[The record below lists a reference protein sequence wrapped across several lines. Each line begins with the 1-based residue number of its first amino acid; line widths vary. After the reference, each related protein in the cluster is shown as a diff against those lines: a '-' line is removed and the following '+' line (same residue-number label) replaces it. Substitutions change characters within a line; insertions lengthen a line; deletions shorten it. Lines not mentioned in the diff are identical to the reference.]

1 MSESKK
7 STPAEDLIASLLKE
21 IGGAIDQSSDEQ
33 IQDSDGD
40 ILGLIDESKNTK
52 QHLINTE
59 EGFDLTQ
66 EAYEGTRNVTQ
77 IDDQVLTIFDD
88 LEPLPAPVNQLK
100 EEVIFEKTELKVVEE
115 EANVNFNFSNEF
127 VTPIDASANE
137 STVALDGHQSPH
149 NDGKKF
155 ELSNGDSERTVAV
168 TGFQIKNDLYYD
180 DKIKVSVGQN
190 RTTAY
195 STGYAAWGTGSDSN
209 LAQAENLRMAQDK
222 ILDLERENEQLRQQ
236 NEQLISASEII
247 KERSDLLAAQ
257 VTEFQNDRQGL
268 EDSFKNEMTLLKNHL
283 VRKDAELQRAQF
295 KVDELESRL
304 KFDMKKIRIRERE
317 LENRLELV
325 RAEKNAIVKNKD
337 EQILDLRRKMDIVQM
352 EVDSY
357 RQKCVELNK
366 LVEINQESFKRT
378 TRALRL
384 AMANLELQDENKVSL
399 KKVD

>member
-1 MSESKK
+1 MADPKK
-7 STPAEDLIASLLKE
+7 NTPAESLIEALLSE
-21 IGGAIDQSSDEQ
+21 IGVTAEENLTEQPNEANDGLLGLSDESTQ
-33 IQDSDGD
+33 IQG
-40 ILGLIDESKNTK
+40 
-52 QHLINTE
+52 
-59 EGFDLTQ
+59 
-66 EAYEGTRNVTQ
+66 
-77 IDDQVLTIFDD
+77 
-88 LEPLPAPVNQLK
+88 
-100 EEVIFEKTELKVVEE
+100 
-115 EANVNFNFSNEF
+115 
-127 VTPIDASANE
+127 TPIDTEESFALTQNAYESTRNATFEDVDELSVFDNMISSGNSPAPAAVEAVVSEPVVAAVLPKVEVSRVDSEE
-137 STVALDGHQSPH
+137 STVALAENPILVNENPKIEQ
-149 NDGKKF
+149 
-155 ELSNGDSERTVAV
+155 SNGDSEKTLAV
-168 TGFQIKNDLYYD
+168 TGFQIKNNLNYD

-190 RTTAY
+190 RPGAY
-195 STGYAAWGTGSDSN
+195 STGYAAWGNGSDSS
-209 LAQAENLRMAQDK
+209 LAQADNLRMAQDK
-222 ILDLERENEQLRQQ
+222 ILELERENEKHRQQ

-247 KERSDLLAAQ
+247 KERSDLLTAQ
-257 VTEFQNDRQGL
+257 VTELKNDREGL

-283 VRKDAELQRAQF
+283 GRKDAELQRAQF

-317 LENRLELV
+317 LENRLELI

-384 AMANLELQDENKVSL
+384 AMANLELQDENKVPL